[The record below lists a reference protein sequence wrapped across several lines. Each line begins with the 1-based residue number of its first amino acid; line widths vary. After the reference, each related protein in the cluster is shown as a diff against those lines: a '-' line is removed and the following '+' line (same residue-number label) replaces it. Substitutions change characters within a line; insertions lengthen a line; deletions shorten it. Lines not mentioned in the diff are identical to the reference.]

1 MKPDIIL
8 FDIMM
13 EPMDGWETLEKIKEN
28 SATEKIPV
36 LMFRA
41 KIITPAEAKEH
52 SINIDDFV
60 SKPVSPSQLLDLIQW
75 IFSRRNNIKGQL
87 LVAQNKGL
95 DPAVINEYSALRK
108 RIEVDKNLL
117 LVLRSSCGMNTPGR
131 DVPVKM
137 GMRSGILKTRFTWL
151 NGSCGRSTICLQKL
165 PDPTS
170 YSRVVL

>member
-1 MKPDIIL
+1 VKPDIIL

-28 SATEKIPV
+28 SATEKSPV
-36 LMFRA
+36 LMFPA
-41 KIITPAEAKEH
+41 KKITPAEAKEH

-60 SKPVSPSQLLDLIQW
+60 SKPVSPSQLPDLIQW

-108 RIEVDKNLL
+108 RIDVDKNLL
-117 LVLRSSCGMNTPGR
+117 LVLRSSCGMNTPGAMF
-131 DVPVKM
+131 P
-137 GMRSGILKTRFTWL
+137 
-151 NGSCGRSTICLQKL
+151 
-165 PDPTS
+165 
-170 YSRVVL
+170 